1 MRISDWSSDVCS
13 SDLKVATTAKAFH
26 RWGKSFDCQRGQWAN
41 PGNGLQAPRCVS
53 LSRENLDLRGS
64 GVDAK
69 RLLGDLLQQVAA
81 FHTHYIGQLV
91 LRRLQDFG
99 NLRDLLAPLR
109 TNAAV
114 FLTTVS
120 VE

>member
-69 RLLGDLLQQVAA
+69 SLLGDLLQKVAA
-81 FHTHYIGQLV
+81 FHKIGRASCMEECVSTGRPRGSPYTKKKKQNTH
-91 LRRLQDFG
+91 
-99 NLRDLLAPLR
+99 
-109 TNAAV
+109 T
-114 FLTTVS
+114 
-120 VE
+120 